1 MTSRCHY
8 EFEAPSNNW
17 LLNMLSIF
25 LPVMLI
31 IGFFIWMQR
40 RAPGQMGNVMSIGRS
55 KAKAYDADKPST
67 TFDDIAGYTGV
78 KQEIT
83 EVVDF
88 LRMPERF
95 KEIGA
100 RVPKGILL
108 VGPPGTGKTLFA
120 RAVAGEAG
128 VGFLS
133 VTGSDFMEMFVGV
146 GASRVRDLFQQARRM
161 GRAIIFID
169 EIDSIGRKRG
179 AGLGGGHD
187 EREQTLNQLLAEMD
201 GFETSEGIV
210 IMAATNRPDI
220 LDPALLRPGRF
231 DRQIIVPFP
240 ESSERKL
247 ILEVHSRDKR
257 MGPDVDMET
266 MAQATPGMS
275 GADLANLVNEA
286 ALVAVRRGSKQI
298 ERIDFENARD
308 RVVLGAQ
315 RESLIMSAEEK
326 RATAYHEG
334 GHALLATV
342 LPHGDPLHKVTILPR
357 GMALGVTWSLPQER
371 HTYSKEFFED
381 TICKA
386 MGGRV
391 AEMIVFGH
399 LNSGAANDLE
409 QATGIAR
416 RMVREWGMS
425 ERVGPMA
432 WSSQQ
437 AVFLGEDLM
446 SSQREYSD
454 DTAKLLD
461 EEIARILTD
470 QEGPGDRHPH
480 PAPPWSRVDRRS
492 SARPGDHRRARGR
505 PPDPPRHD
513 RVGSAGQ
520 RHHRPLTVASGR
532 PEGRVRPRS
541 GSGDVPGCRHSA
553 TAAHRSVA
561 DIGPMNPARLTP
573 WHRPRPRRH
582 GGDRIALVQRSCR
595 EVLDVDHGDLTT
607 LEHPRLVDDAAAHV
621 ARRRAE
627 HGDQPWR
634 VRTGEVGP
642 VELFA
647 GWQSLL
653 RRRIGVS
660 AASGRSSRSH
670 RWRPRS
676 RWRRRV
682 HPVRTQA
689 TNRHDAGSTDGRP
702 TNPTGRQVAAAGQRT
717 LHEHPVG
724 GLEDQFGVQRV
735 GRREVDREHRA
746 GPDRGCGQPLDRRR
760 SARADGLDGDRCHRR
775 CRRCRPRARRLS
787 ASIGP
792 MPRCHWVATK
802 PSSRGGAPRTTE
814 VATESPAG
822 R

>member
-1 MTSRCHY
+1 MDKLPPPPPPPPPGRGRKGPADAERRHNERPANNKNKGT
-8 EFEAPSNNW
+8 EFNADGTPSTGGRGPGSWPRWTIWVLIGVLAAAFLVPSLWPSDSGEALEYSEWRTQVIEGNIATADINASGKITGEFTNGDKYTTTGDASTGVSDADRELLIEQGVAFKFTAASNNW
-17 LLNMLSIF
+17 LLGILSIF

-31 IGFFIWMQR
+31 IGFFVWMQR
-40 RAPGQMGNVMSIGRS
+40 RAQGQMGGVMSIGKS
-55 KAKAYDADKPST
+55 KAKAYDADRPST
-67 TFDDIAGYTGV
+67 TFDDIAGYAGV

-95 KEIGA
+95 REIGA

-161 GRAIIFID
+161 GKAIIFVD

-187 EREQTLNQLLAEMD
+187 EREQTLNQMLAEMD

-231 DRQIIVPFP
+231 DRQIVVPLP
-240 ESSERKL
+240 EATERQA

-286 ALVAVRRGSKQI
+286 ALVAVRRGSKEI
-298 ERIDFENARD
+298 ARIDFENARD
-308 RVVLGAQ
+308 RVVLGAT
-315 RESLIMSAEEK
+315 RESMILSAEEK

-461 EEIARILTD
+461 EEIARILTT
-470 QEGPGDRHPH
+470 QE
-480 PAPPWSRVDRRS
+480 SR
-492 SARPGDHRRARGR
+492 ARDVLSRHRRGLELIAEALLERETIDG
-505 PPDPPRHD
+505 PE
-513 RVGSAGQ
+513 VAKLIQQGMAESGQ
-520 RHHRPLTVASGR
+520 P
-532 PEGRVRPRS
+532 
-541 GSGDVPGCRHSA
+541 
-553 TAAHRSVA
+553 A
-561 DIGPMNPARLTP
+561 D
-573 WHRPRPRRH
+573 
-582 GGDRIALVQRSCR
+582 DF
-595 EVLDVDHGDLTT
+595 
-607 LEHPRLVDDAAAHV
+607 V
-621 ARRRAE
+621 AR
-627 HGDQPWR
+627 
-634 VRTGEVGP
+634 
-642 VELFA
+642 
-647 GWQSLL
+647 
-653 RRRIGVS
+653 
-660 AASGRSSRSH
+660 
-670 RWRPRS
+670 
-676 RWRRRV
+676 
-682 HPVRTQA
+682 
-689 TNRHDAGSTDGRP
+689 
-702 TNPTGRQVAAAGQRT
+702 
-717 LHEHPVG
+717 
-724 GLEDQFGVQRV
+724 
-735 GRREVDREHRA
+735 
-746 GPDRGCGQPLDRRR
+746 
-760 SARADGLDGDRCHRR
+760 
-775 CRRCRPRARRLS
+775 
-787 ASIGP
+787 
-792 MPRCHWVATK
+792 
-802 PSSRGGAPRTTE
+802 
-814 VATESPAG
+814 
-822 R
+822 

>member
-1 MTSRCHY
+1 VRWEPCDTRVVCAHDLATHAIVRSIEEMNDLPPPPPPPPPGRGRGQRRPDDSSRSHGAADKKPKGGLDTEGGGGRGPGSWPRWTIWVLVGVLAAAFLVPSLWPSDDGQELDY
-8 EFEAPSNNW
+8 SEWRTQLIEGNIATAEINTGSGRITGEFTNGDKFTTTGRAETGVSDADQELLIEQGVDFTFVAPSNNW
-17 LLNMLSIF
+17 LLGVLTIF

-31 IGFFIWMQR
+31 IAFFVWMQR
-40 RAPGQMGNVMSIGRS
+40 RAQGQMGGVMSIGKS
-55 KAKAYDADKPST
+55 KAKSYDLDRPST
-67 TFDDIAGYTGV
+67 TFDDIAGYAGV

-95 KEIGA
+95 REIGA

-161 GRAIIFID
+161 GKAIIFVD

-187 EREQTLNQLLAEMD
+187 EREQTLNQMLAEMD
-201 GFETSEGIV
+201 GFEPSEGIV

-231 DRQIIVPFP
+231 DRQIVVPLP
-240 ESSERKL
+240 EANERRA

-257 MGPDVDMET
+257 MGPDVDMDT

-308 RVVLGAQ
+308 RVVLGAT
-315 RESLIMSAEEK
+315 RESMILSAEEK
-326 RATAYHEG
+326 KATAYHEG

-461 EEIARILTD
+461 EEIARILTT
-470 QEGPGDRHPH
+470 QE
-480 PAPPWSRVDRRS
+480 SR
-492 SARPGDHRRARGR
+492 ARDVLSRHRR
-505 PPDPPRHD
+505 
-513 RVGSAGQ
+513 
-520 RHHRPLTVASGR
+520 
-532 PEGRVRPRS
+532 
-541 GSGDVPGCRHSA
+541 
-553 TAAHRSVA
+553 
-561 DIGPMNPARLTP
+561 
-573 WHRPRPRRH
+573 
-582 GGDRIALVQRSCR
+582 
-595 EVLDVDHGDLTT
+595 
-607 LEHPRLVDDAAAHV
+607 
-621 ARRRAE
+621 
-627 HGDQPWR
+627 
-634 VRTGEVGP
+634 
-642 VELFA
+642 
-647 GWQSLL
+647 
-653 RRRIGVS
+653 
-660 AASGRSSRSH
+660 
-670 RWRPRS
+670 
-676 RWRRRV
+676 
-682 HPVRTQA
+682 
-689 TNRHDAGSTDGRP
+689 
-702 TNPTGRQVAAAGQRT
+702 
-717 LHEHPVG
+717 
-724 GLEDQFGVQRV
+724 GLELIAEALLE
-735 GRREVDREHRA
+735 RETID
-746 GPDRGCGQPLDRRR
+746 GPEVAKLIQQGMAESGQP
-760 SARADGLDGDRCHRR
+760 ADD
-775 CRRCRPRARRLS
+775 
-787 ASIGP
+787 I
-792 MPRCHWVATK
+792 VAH
-802 PSSRGGAPRTTE
+802 
-814 VATESPAG
+814 
-822 R
+822 